1 MSRFVLPLFAG
12 LLMCIVPS
20 FVSAQKKDFQ
30 VVRDRIE
37 TTLWDKPVDAARIK
51 KLAQS
56 IREDGS
62 WPDINYR
69 DVSLTGFQHAR
80 HTANLVA
87 LGIAWRN
94 PNSAL
99 YKSETVKSTIIRGLS
114 FWLKHDFI
122 ADNWWHNQIGT
133 PSDLADLMLLA
144 GNELPKD
151 LTEKAQPIISRGNL
165 NATGA
170 RPSGDR
176 IKIAG
181 IAAKQA
187 LFLND
192 TAQFVKILK
201 VIEGEI
207 KFESGRGMQYDYSF
221 HHRED
226 RVNNTLS
233 YGLQFA
239 NVFAEWAD
247 YVRGTR
253 FAFDPGRIRILVDY
267 YLDGICKMMV
277 FGKYQDLG
285 AKNRDVTRPGSA
297 QIMGS
302 ETVEKLLAVTSYRK
316 TELEQILRAREN
328 QNQTPSSFSKFFW
341 LSEYYS
347 HQRPG
352 FFSSVRMHSNR
363 TSNIEYPYN
372 GEGLLN
378 HHLGDGAN
386 YVYTRGTEY
395 SGIFPVWDWQ
405 KIPGTTALQKPKLD
419 TGKNVQKKGITT
431 WTGGVTDGRY
441 GAAVM
446 DFVSPHDGTK
456 AKKAWF
462 FFDDQYVCLGNS
474 IRSDSNYAVVTTLNQ
489 CLLNGPVLVDNG
501 PKPVEVP
508 RGSLFQEPVKW
519 VWHDQIAYYFP
530 EMTKVQMSTRD
541 QTGSWSLI
549 NHQISIS
556 SEKIS
561 KPVFKLW
568 IDHGKRPADA
578 GYAYIVLPGLQAQQ
592 VAGRITRAGVEILEN
607 SASIQAVSAKNPDF
621 VQAFFYKAGELKFKD
636 IRIAARSPIAIMIQL
651 NKGKVKA
658 LSVADPGRKLGEVQ
672 IVLNA
677 QLNSKS
683 DKAKIKWDSQSGTS
697 LITVGLPQGDFAGQT
712 VSVRFSEEKY

>member
-1 MSRFVLPLFAG
+1 MSRFVLPLLAG
-12 LLMCIVPS
+12 LLMCIMPS
-20 FVSAQKKDFQ
+20 LVSAQEKDLQ
-30 VVRDRIE
+30 VVRERMG
-37 TTLWDKPVDAARIK
+37 TALWDRPVDGSRIK
-51 KLAQS
+51 KLVQS

-62 WPDINYR
+62 WPDINYQ

-94 PNSAL
+94 PKATF
-99 YKSETVKSTIIRGLS
+99 YKSEKVKATIISGLS

-133 PSDLADLMLLA
+133 PSDLSDLMLLA
-144 GNELPKD
+144 GYDLPKD
-151 LTEKAQPIISRGNL
+151 LTEKTQPIISRGNL

-181 IAAKQA
+181 IAARQSM
-187 LFLND
+187 FLND
-192 TAQFVKILK
+192 TAQFVKMLK

-239 NVFAEWAD
+239 NVFTEWAD

-253 FAFDPGRIRILVDY
+253 FAFDSARIRILVDY

-277 FGKYQDLG
+277 FGKYQELG
-285 AKNRDVTRPGSA
+285 AKNRDVTRPGTA
-297 QIMGS
+297 QVMGP
-302 ETVEKLLAVTSYRK
+302 ETLKKLLAVTSYRK
-316 TELEQILRAREN
+316 TELEQILRARKN
-328 QNQTPSSFSKFFW
+328 QSQTPSSFSKFFW

-395 SGIFPVWDWQ
+395 SGVFPVWDWQ
-405 KIPGTTALQKPKLD
+405 KIPGTTALQMPKLD
-419 TGKNVQKKGITT
+419 TGKNVQKKGITN
-431 WTGGVTDGRY
+431 WAGGVTDGRY

-446 DFVSPHDGTK
+446 DFVSPHDGTR

-474 IRSDSNYAVVTTLNQ
+474 IRSDSNYEVVTTLNQ
-489 CLLNGPVLVDNG
+489 CLLNGPALVDKG
-501 PKPVEVP
+501 QKPEEVS
-508 RGSLFQEPVKW
+508 RGSSFQEPVNW
-519 VWHDQIAYYFP
+519 VWHDEIAYYFP
-530 EMTKVQMSTRD
+530 EKTTVHLSTAD
-541 QTGSWSLI
+541 QPGSWSLI

-556 SEKIS
+556 SEKIA

-568 IDHGKRPADA
+568 IDHGKQPAGA
-578 GYAYIVLPGLQAQQ
+578 SYAYIVLPGVQPQQ
-592 VAGRITRAGVEILEN
+592 VAGRIAAADVAILEN
-607 SASIQAVSAKNPDF
+607 SPSIQAVAAKNPSF
-621 VQAFFYKAGELKFKD
+621 VQAFFYKAGELKLGELS
-636 IRIAARSPIAIMIQL
+636 ITARSPVAIMIQL
-651 NKGKVKA
+651 IKGKVKA
-658 LSVADPGRKLGEVQ
+658 LSVADPGRKLEEVQ

-677 QLNSKS
+677 PLNTKS

-697 LITVGLPQGDFAGQT
+697 LITVSLPQGDFAGQT
-712 VSVRFSEEKY
+712 MSLAF